1 MTNGATTHR
10 LIDYTEN
17 LKGNTK
23 IHTVD
28 DDGDGDLDVYYS
40 LDSTIYRKENYTKNP
55 SQYFIKDA
63 PRVYTT
69 LDIYEDFFG
78 VEDISDVPS
87 EGQIDILQNH
97 SANRVRYQTLMK
109 NSEGHSRLRLFR
121 SLFETDSGKARYQVD
136 IIPENKT
143 TSTTHM
149 VQNVPRILDIDGL
162 VFIEHNKIYRT
173 LLTGQKFINEEGGE
187 EYLSNDFV
195 IRSGQSA
202 YTSES
207 TTVDV
212 TTNGKTTEKKMTV
225 GQQIIFSGDSRVRV
239 KK

>member
-1 MTNGATTHR
+1 MTNGTTTHR

-17 LKGNTK
+17 LDGNTK

-40 LDSTIYRKENYTKNP
+40 LGSTIYRKENYSKTP
-55 SQYFIKDA
+55 SQFFIKDA
-63 PRVYTT
+63 PKVYTT

-78 VEDISDVPS
+78 VENISDIPS

-97 SANRVRYQTLMK
+97 SANRIRYQSLMK

-121 SLFETDSGKARYQVD
+121 SLFETDASKAKYQID
-136 IIPENKT
+136 IIPESKT

-162 VFIEHNKIYRT
+162 VFIEHNKVYRT
-173 LLTGQKFINEEGGE
+173 LLT
-187 EYLSNDFV
+187 
-195 IRSGQSA
+195 
-202 YTSES
+202 
-207 TTVDV
+207 
-212 TTNGKTTEKKMTV
+212 
-225 GQQIIFSGDSRVRV
+225 
-239 KK
+239 